1 MVLSYWSSLL
11 RQETFLF
18 IHLNVW
24 FLVLI
29 TVQLRMF
36 SLDSVLLILLLLN
49 FRLNICHLFSLL
61 ALKHLGIDV
70 LYSGLDIRHTRSR
83 HRDGAGGEDLQS
95 GLGDLDLVSH
105 SWVKLGLVGSFFE
118 SLRERD
124 NFDGERKGTGAQ
136 DIDDPPVFD
145 ANIFVFIVQP
155 L

>member
-1 MVLSYWSSLL
+1 MKAGDFLSLVV
-11 RQETFLF
+11 TV

-29 TVQLRMF
+29 AVQLRMF
-36 SLDSVLLILLLLN
+36 SLDSVLLVLLLLN
-49 FRLNICHLFSLL
+49 FRLNVSHFFSLL
-61 ALKHLGIDV
+61 ELKHLGIDV
-70 LYSGLDIRHTRSR
+70 LYSRLDIGNTRSR
-83 HRDGAGGEDLQS
+83 HSDGTSGEDLQS

-105 SWVKLGLVGSFFE
+105 TGVKLGLVGSFFE

-124 NFDGERKGTGAQ
+124 NFDGERKSAGAK

-145 ANIFVFIVQP
+145 ANIFVFVVQP